1 MVSMNINAETIGV
14 THLLLGLA
22 DVLGPSEVDRLKSS
36 GLTKER
42 LGELRSR
49 MDSLYGKTGASGLA
63 ICSGRAAFKYLLE
76 KQGKEIGFEDTA
88 YRFLP
93 VRLKIRKGLE
103 ILAQWMEKTYGLQ
116 TTVLSVDKDFHFRLG
131 ESPQDHVP
139 ALCDFTAGLLQGFL
153 AWTSGGKF
161 YIVREIEC
169 RALGAEF
176 CDFQVGKNPLE

>member
-14 THLLLGLA
+14 THLLLGLT

-63 ICSGRAAFKYLLE
+63 ICSGRAAFKYLLD
-76 KQGKEIGFEDTA
+76 KQGIEIGFEDTA

-103 ILAQWMEKTYGLQ
+103 ILAQWMEKTYALQ
-116 TTVLSVDKDFHFRLG
+116 ANVVSDNRGFHFRLG
-131 ESPQDHVP
+131 ESPQDQVL
-139 ALCDFTAGLLQGFL
+139 ALCDFTVGLLQGFL

-161 YIVREIEC
+161 YLVREIEC
-169 RALGAEF
+169 CAVGANY

>member
-1 MVSMNINAETIGV
+1 MVSMNIDAGTIGV
-14 THLLLGLA
+14 NHLLLGLA
-22 DVLGPSEVDRLKSS
+22 DVLGPTEVDRLKSS

-76 KQGKEIGFEDTA
+76 NQGKEIGFEDTA

-93 VRLKIRKGLE
+93 TRLKIRKGLE
-103 ILAQWMEKTYGLQ
+103 ILARWMEKTYSLQ
-116 TTVLSVDKDFHFRLG
+116 ANVVSDDRDFHFRLG
-131 ESPQDHVP
+131 ESPQDHEL

-161 YIVREIEC
+161 YLVREIEC
-169 RALGAEF
+169 RKLGANYCNFE
-176 CDFQVGKNPLE
+176 VGKNPLE